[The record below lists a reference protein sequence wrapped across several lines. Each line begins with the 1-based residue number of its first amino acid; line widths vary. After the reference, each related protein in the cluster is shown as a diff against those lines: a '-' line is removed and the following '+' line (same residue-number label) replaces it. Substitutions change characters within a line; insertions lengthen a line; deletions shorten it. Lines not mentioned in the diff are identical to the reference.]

1 MRRVERRRGVL
12 QTEAHAGELHLDL
25 VDRLLPEIPY
35 IEQVGLGAADE
46 LTDRVDALAPQA
58 VVRADGEVQLLDRQR
73 QVGSE
78 LRVLRR
84 RADVDALGGLVELAT
99 QAEQLDQGG
108 AGGRQ
113 SGARGGGRAG

>member
-12 QTEAHAGELHLDL
+12 QTQAHAGELHLDL
-25 VDRLLPEIPY
+25 VDGLLSEIPY
-35 IEQVGLGAADE
+35 IEQVGLGAADQ
-46 LTDRVDALAPQA
+46 LPDRVDALALEA

-84 RADVDALGGLVELAT
+84 RADVDAPAPFLAV
-99 QAEQLDQGG
+99 
-108 AGGRQ
+108 
-113 SGARGGGRAG
+113 ARPALETHTHWP